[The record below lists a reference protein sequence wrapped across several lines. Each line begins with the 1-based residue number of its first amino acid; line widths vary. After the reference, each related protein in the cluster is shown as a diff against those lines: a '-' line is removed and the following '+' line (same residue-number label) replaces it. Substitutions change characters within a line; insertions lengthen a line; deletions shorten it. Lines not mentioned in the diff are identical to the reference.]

1 MLPIFE
7 GTKQQ
12 RIEALNAVLRETF
25 GLWVVQDA
33 EGWHEVM
40 SIDYRENVWQA
51 FEDAFRYGVDM
62 VSGFD

>member
-1 MLPIFE
+1 
-7 GTKQQ
+7 
-12 RIEALNAVLRETF
+12 
-25 GLWVVQDA
+25 VVQDA